1 MTCIPNIHSINSNI
15 DLSLLSI
22 PTKDQNI
29 LQCTP
34 SGIVDYTDE
43 EKLTILKD
51 FATKLISNIHD
62 TPSEFAEILSENFW
76 ELI

>member
-29 LQCTP
+29 LQCNP
-34 SGIVDYTDE
+34 SAIVDYTDE

>member
-34 SGIVDYTDE
+34 SDIVDYTDG